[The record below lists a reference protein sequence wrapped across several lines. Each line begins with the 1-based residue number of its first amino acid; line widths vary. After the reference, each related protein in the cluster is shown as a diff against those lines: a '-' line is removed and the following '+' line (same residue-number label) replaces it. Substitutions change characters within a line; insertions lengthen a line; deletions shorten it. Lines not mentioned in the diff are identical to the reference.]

1 MVGKRPGYRPAPALT
16 AAQRRVLKAISEFI
30 ARRQFPPTVQEL
42 AKLLGVRPATVHEH
56 LSHLARKGY
65 VRHEPRKARGL
76 AVVRE
81 PEDELEELVP
91 LPLVGMVA
99 AGQPVLAEENIL
111 GEVLVESSL
120 ARRGRCFA
128 LRVSGDSMVNA
139 GIRDGDIVVV
149 RLQPVAESGDIVV
162 ALVGGEATVKRLHI
176 RGDRIELRPENRRH
190 RPITLGPEV
199 EWQIIGKV
207 LAVRA
212 CPGG

>member
-1 MVGKRPGYRPAPALT
+1 MVGKRPGCPSGPALT
-16 AAQRRVLKAISEFI
+16 GAQRRVLKAISEFI

-42 AKLLGVRPATVHEH
+42 AELLGVRPATVHEH
-56 LSHLARKGY
+56 LGHLAKKGY
-65 VRHEPRKARGL
+65 IRHEPRKARGL
-76 AVVRE
+76 AVVRKA
-81 PEDELEELVP
+81 EDELEELVP

-99 AGQPVLAEENIL
+99 AGRPVLAEENIL

-139 GIRDGDIVVV
+139 GIRDGDIIVV

-162 ALVGGEATVKRLHI
+162 ARVGGEVTVKRLYI
-176 RGDRIELRPENRRH
+176 QGDRIELRPGNRRY
-190 RPITLGPEV
+190 RPLILGPEM
-199 EWQIIGKV
+199 ECQIIGKV
-207 LAVRA
+207 LAVRV

>member
-1 MVGKRPGYRPAPALT
+1 MVGKRSRSPSGSVLT

-30 ARRQFPPTVQEL
+30 AQRQFPPTVQEL
-42 AKLLGVRPATVHEH
+42 AELLGVRPATVHEH
-56 LSHLARKGY
+56 LGHLARKGY

-91 LPLVGMVA
+91 VPLVGVVA

-111 GEVLVESSL
+111 GEILVESSL

-128 LRVSGDSMVNA
+128 LRVRGDSMVNA
-139 GIRDGDIVVV
+139 GIRDGHIVIV

-176 RGDRIELRPENRRH
+176 RGDRIELRPENRRY
-190 RPITLGPEV
+190 RPIVLGPEMDF
-199 EWQIIGKV
+199 QIIGKV

-212 CPGG
+212 CAGG